1 MCIRDRAKKEAARL
15 AAEEAAAA
23 EAERLRLEEIE
34 RKKIAAEDAVFEAE
48 EAARVAAADAKLAS
62 QAEAAALVD
71 AAHAEELAHLRR
83 AEREAYEWDR
93 FASCCSRPDPRDP
106 RAMLAYETA
115 ARAST
120 DSGLSLGGAL
130 DLACEH
136 ERIIACLL
144 YTSPSPRDLS
154 TSRMPSS
161 A

>member
-1 MCIRDRAKKEAARL
+1 M

-130 DLACEH
+130 DQKTVDTLRSLGYGGEV
-136 ERIIACLL
+136 ERKNLPPK
-144 YTSPSPRDLS
+144 TSSGGKR
-154 TSRMPSS
+154 
-161 A
+161 

>member
-1 MCIRDRAKKEAARL
+1 M
-15 AAEEAAAA
+15 
-23 EAERLRLEEIE
+23 
-34 RKKIAAEDAVFEAE
+34 
-48 EAARVAAADAKLAS
+48 AAADAKLAS

-93 FASCCSRPDPRDP
+93 FASCCSRLDPRDP

-136 ERIIACLL
+136 ERIIAEAEVYREWALAEGAVEEAEALAACRGRMRAL
-144 YTSPSPRDLS
+144 TGRRRTAPSRVSRCAPTRSRTPRAPS
-154 TSRMPSS
+154 WFATRAKGSS
-161 A
+161 ARCG

>member
-1 MCIRDRAKKEAARL
+1 M

-93 FASCCSRPDPRDP
+93 FASCCSRLDPRDP
-106 RAMLAYETA
+106 RAMPAYETA
-115 ARAST
+115 ARASSSSDAAASEVAHDVNT
-120 DSGLSLGGAL
+120 SHSLPPSLFSEWIRLDGVDSA
-130 DLACEH
+130 
-136 ERIIACLL
+136 
-144 YTSPSPRDLS
+144 
-154 TSRMPSS
+154 
-161 A
+161 